1 MDPGTAPAVNGT
13 DLGQLAI
20 GFTAPSWPSTG
31 VPLVGYY
38 TIPLTATN
46 WTHVVLPIDP
56 TTSGMASINGIYI
69 KMWSDGHLTNTWTAF
84 FDNLE
89 VQAIPTNIP
98 PRPPPTLSLA
108 KPVPGL
114 AFVAASG
121 GQYDRQ
127 EIRTTGSNYAWYGA
141 SGPVSYSFDIVK
153 LGESAPS
160 GFAAFMHLIPGMPD
174 PTRPDSDWHETNVL
188 MLTVQNNADGSAS
201 SALRYKTNS
210 FESNGHLYDTGFLG
224 GVGSSTPLGTW
235 TLTFNNDSDF
245 TLTSPSGEKLTT
257 NLPPEVVSIFKDAS
271 TNMQINIGG
280 VPGDPSRLGQM
291 AVITRAKIT
300 GTPGQPNVDS
310 DFLEESRDTN
320 VWGIVASSA
329 TYGVQQIPTNAAY
342 WLKWT
347 LPAIGY
353 TLETKPTLGPGA
365 WTDSTVAGF
374 EVGSFHYDLF
384 LRSDLPGINSGYSR
398 LIKRVATQLQV
409 LLPGE
414 TNAPGTTTGKI
425 GTPDAQTV
433 ANPFDLTINAC
444 DPTWHIVSSS
454 DSVAITSSDTTAF
467 LPPNAT
473 LVNGTVTITGNF
485 FFGSSGTWT
494 VTATDVTTGSTLL
507 PNTSTPITVP

>member
-1 MDPGTAPAVNGT
+1 
-13 DLGQLAI
+13 
-20 GFTAPSWPSTG
+20 
-31 VPLVGYY
+31 
-38 TIPLTATN
+38 
-46 WTHVVLPIDP
+46 
-56 TTSGMASINGIYI
+56 
-69 KMWSDGHLTNTWTAF
+69 
-84 FDNLE
+84 
-89 VQAIPTNIP
+89 
-98 PRPPPTLSLA
+98 
-108 KPVPGL
+108 
-114 AFVAASG
+114 
-121 GQYDRQ
+121 
-127 EIRTTGSNYAWYGA
+127 
-141 SGPVSYSFDIVK
+141 
-153 LGESAPS
+153 
-160 GFAAFMHLIPGMPD
+160 
-174 PTRPDSDWHETNVL
+174 
-188 MLTVQNNADGSAS
+188 
-201 SALRYKTNS
+201 
-210 FESNGHLYDTGFLG
+210 
-224 GVGSSTPLGTW
+224 
-235 TLTFNNDSDF
+235 
-245 TLTSPSGEKLTT
+245 
-257 NLPPEVVSIFKDAS
+257 
-271 TNMQINIGG
+271 
-280 VPGDPSRLGQM
+280 
-291 AVITRAKIT
+291 
-300 GTPGQPNVDS
+300 
-310 DFLEESRDTN
+310 
-320 VWGIVASSA
+320 
-329 TYGVQQIPTNAAY
+329 VQQIPTNAAY